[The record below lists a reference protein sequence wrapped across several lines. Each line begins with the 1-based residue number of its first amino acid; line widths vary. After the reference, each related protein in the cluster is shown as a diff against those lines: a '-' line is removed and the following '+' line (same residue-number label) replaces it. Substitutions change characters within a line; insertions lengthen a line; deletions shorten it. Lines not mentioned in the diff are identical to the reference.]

1 MCRCL
6 AGGGLPTTRHFPHHI
21 RRRVGPSAAG
31 GKGKQLDGELDDG
44 VDSPVPHHLRA
55 AYAHPHPT
63 VLWQDILLRY
73 WKHWRHK
80 DFGISASRER
90 YFWSLFMHVCMCVSV
105 CVSVPAGS
113 PSLDWDV
120 TLYVLDVDQPS
131 MSVCVFVALSTVFH
145 FMNSPHNSSLS
156 HSALL
161 VLFLPY
167 WPFWTMC
174 VFMKV
179 SLSPDII
186 LCGWLGLKHQLT
198 N

>member
-1 MCRCL
+1 MCCCVP
-6 AGGGLPTTRHFPHHI
+6 GGGLPTARDFPHHI
-21 RRRVGPSAAG
+21 RRCSGPSAAG

-90 YFWSLFMHVCMCVSV
+90 YFWSLFMHVCICVSV

-145 FMNSPHNSSLS
+145 FYEFSPQLFTFSLCSSGLV
-156 HSALL
+156 SALL
-161 VLFLPY
+161 ALLNYVCLYESLPQPWY
-167 WPFWTMC
+167 NP
-174 VFMKV
+174 
-179 SLSPDII
+179 L
-186 LCGWLGLKHQLT
+186 WLTGLKAPT